1 MGYPPNFKIVT
12 KSLTE
17 NILLASTAFSRVDK
31 FNFGARMAIFKFPQ
45 TNKIILW
52 SPLPYSPQ
60 VIDILIKFT
69 NTNTATATATTIESN
84 LNIAY
89 VIIPDREHNLAAKT
103 YKEKFPNC
111 KLIGMEGLDEN
122 SLKLDY
128 KFIKLMGNKLLK
140 NDELKQIFKDDN
152 DNNSNLIIDNFEFV
166 YLPNHANQE
175 LIIFNKSSSTLF
187 EADLLFNLGVPGS
200 TLGQTIL
207 EQYSPELGFP
217 QGFNPH
223 SGWSFITRYLQPY
236 SKIGRFLFRKLVDI
250 NQSKS
255 GLEVIYNSWDFKT
268 IVMCH
273 GNIITKDA
281 KEAFKHVFL

>member
-31 FNFGARMAIFKFPQ
+31 FNFGARMAVFKFPQ
-45 TNKIILW
+45 SNKIILW
-52 SPLPYSPQ
+52 SPLPYTPQ
-60 VIDILIKFT
+60 VIDVLTKFT
-69 NTNTATATATTIESN
+69 NNTDESN

-89 VIIPDREHNLAAKT
+89 VIIPDREHNLAAKS
-103 YKEKFPNC
+103 YKEKFPGC

-128 KFIKLMGNKLLK
+128 KFLKLMGNKVLK
-140 NDELKQIFKDDN
+140 NDDLRQIFN
-152 DNNSNLIIDNFEFV
+152 DSDSGLIVDNFEFV

-175 LIIFNKSSSTLF
+175 LVVFDKSSSTLF

-200 TLGQTIL
+200 TLGETIL

-217 QGFNPH
+217 KGFNPH

-236 SKIGRFLFRKLVDI
+236 SKVGRFLFRKLVDI
-250 NQSKS
+250 NHSKP
-255 GLEVIYNSWDFKT
+255 GLEAIYNSWDFKT

-281 KEAFKHVFL
+281 KEAFKHVFV

>member
-31 FNFGARMAIFKFPQ
+31 FNFGARMAVFKFPQ
-45 TNKIILW
+45 SNKIILW
-52 SPLPYSPQ
+52 SPLPYTPQ
-60 VIDILIKFT
+60 VIEVLTKFT
-69 NTNTATATATTIESN
+69 NNTNESN

-89 VIIPDREHNLAAKT
+89 VIIPDREHNLAAKS
-103 YKEKFPNC
+103 YKEKFPGC

-128 KFIKLMGNKLLK
+128 KFIKLMGSKVLK
-140 NDELKQIFKDDN
+140 NDDLRQIFN
-152 DNNSNLIIDNFEFV
+152 DSDSGLIVDNFEFV

-175 LIIFNKSSSTLF
+175 LVVFDKSSSTLF

-200 TLGQTIL
+200 TLGETIL

-217 QGFNPH
+217 KGFNPH

-236 SKIGRFLFRKLVDI
+236 SKVGRFLFRKLVDI
-250 NQSKS
+250 NHSKP
-255 GLEVIYNSWDFKT
+255 GLEAIYNSWDFKT

-281 KEAFKHVFL
+281 KEAFKHVFV

>member
-31 FNFGARMAIFKFPQ
+31 FNFGARMAVFKFPQ
-45 TNKIILW
+45 SNKIILW
-52 SPLPYSPQ
+52 SPLPYTPQ
-60 VIDILIKFT
+60 VIDVLTKFT
-69 NTNTATATATTIESN
+69 NNTNESN

-89 VIIPDREHNLAAKT
+89 VIIPDREHNLAAKS
-103 YKEKFPNC
+103 YKEKFPGC

-128 KFIKLMGNKLLK
+128 KFIKLMGNKVLK
-140 NDELKQIFKDDN
+140 NDELKQIFN
-152 DNNSNLIIDNFEFV
+152 DSDSGLIVDNFDFV

-175 LIIFNKSSSTLF
+175 LVVFDKSSSTLF

-200 TLGQTIL
+200 TLGETIL

-217 QGFNPH
+217 KGFNPH

-236 SKIGRFLFRKLVDI
+236 SKVGRFLFRKIVDI
-250 NQSKS
+250 NHSKP
-255 GLEVIYNSWDFKT
+255 GLEAIYNSWDFKT

-281 KEAFKHVFL
+281 KEAFKHVFV

>member
-31 FNFGARMAIFKFPQ
+31 FNFGARMAVFKFPQ
-45 TNKIILW
+45 SNKIILW
-52 SPLPYSPQ
+52 SPLPYTPQ
-60 VIDILIKFT
+60 VIEVLTKFT
-69 NTNTATATATTIESN
+69 NNTNESN

-89 VIIPDREHNLAAKT
+89 VIIPDREHNLAAKS
-103 YKEKFPNC
+103 YKEKFPGC

-128 KFIKLMGNKLLK
+128 KFIKLMGNKVLK
-140 NDELKQIFKDDN
+140 NDDLRQIFN
-152 DNNSNLIIDNFEFV
+152 DSDSGLIVDNFEFV

-175 LIIFNKSSSTLF
+175 LVVFDKSSSTLF

-200 TLGQTIL
+200 TLGETIL

-217 QGFNPH
+217 KGFNPH

-236 SKIGRFLFRKLVDI
+236 SKVGRFLFRKLVDI
-250 NQSKS
+250 NHSKP
-255 GLEVIYNSWDFKT
+255 GLEAIYNSWDFKT

-281 KEAFKHVFL
+281 KEAFKHVFV

>member
-31 FNFGARMAIFKFPQ
+31 FNFGARMAVFKFPQ
-45 TNKIILW
+45 SNKIILW
-52 SPLPYSPQ
+52 SPLPYTPQ
-60 VIDILIKFT
+60 VIDVLTKFT
-69 NTNTATATATTIESN
+69 NNTDESN

-89 VIIPDREHNLAAKT
+89 VIIPDREHNLAAKS
-103 YKEKFPNC
+103 YKEKFPGC

-128 KFIKLMGNKLLK
+128 KFIKLVGNKVLK
-140 NDELKQIFKDDN
+140 NDDLRQIFN
-152 DNNSNLIIDNFEFV
+152 DSDSGLIVDNFEFV

-175 LIIFNKSSSTLF
+175 LVVFDKSSSTLF

-200 TLGQTIL
+200 TLGETIL

-217 QGFNPH
+217 KGFNPH

-236 SKIGRFLFRKLVDI
+236 SKVGRFLFRKLVDI
-250 NQSKS
+250 NHSKP
-255 GLEVIYNSWDFKT
+255 GLEAIYNSWDFKT

-281 KEAFKHVFL
+281 KEAFKHVFV

>member
-31 FNFGARMAIFKFPQ
+31 FNFGARMAVFKFPQ
-45 TNKIILW
+45 SNKIILW
-52 SPLPYSPQ
+52 SPLPYTPQ
-60 VIDILIKFT
+60 VIDVLTKFT
-69 NTNTATATATTIESN
+69 NNTNESN

-89 VIIPDREHNLAAKT
+89 VIIPDREHNLAAKS
-103 YKEKFPNC
+103 YKEKFPGC

-128 KFIKLMGNKLLK
+128 KFIKLVGNKVLK
-140 NDELKQIFKDDN
+140 NDDLRQIFN
-152 DNNSNLIIDNFEFV
+152 DSDSGLIVDNFEFV

-175 LIIFNKSSSTLF
+175 LVVFDKSSSTLF

-200 TLGQTIL
+200 TLGETIL

-217 QGFNPH
+217 KGFNPH

-236 SKIGRFLFRKLVDI
+236 SKVGRFLFRKLVDI
-250 NQSKS
+250 NHSKP
-255 GLEVIYNSWDFKT
+255 GLEAIYNSWDFKT

-281 KEAFKHVFL
+281 KEAFKHVFV

>member
-31 FNFGARMAIFKFPQ
+31 FNFGARMAVFKFPQ
-45 TNKIILW
+45 SNKIILW
-52 SPLPYSPQ
+52 SPLPYTPQ
-60 VIDILIKFT
+60 VIDVLTKFT
-69 NTNTATATATTIESN
+69 NNTNESN

-89 VIIPDREHNLAAKT
+89 VIIPDREHNLAAKS
-103 YKEKFPNC
+103 YKEKFPGCN
-111 KLIGMEGLDEN
+111 LIGMEGLDEN

-128 KFIKLMGNKLLK
+128 KFIKLMGNKVLK
-140 NDELKQIFKDDN
+140 NDDLRQIFNDN
-152 DNNSNLIIDNFEFV
+152 DSGLIVDNFEFV

-175 LIIFNKSSSTLF
+175 LVVFDKSSSTLF

-200 TLGQTIL
+200 TLGETIL

-217 QGFNPH
+217 KGFNPH

-236 SKIGRFLFRKLVDI
+236 SKVGRFLFRKIVDI
-250 NQSKS
+250 NHSKP
-255 GLEVIYNSWDFKT
+255 GLEAIYNSWDFKT

-281 KEAFKHVFL
+281 KEAFKHVFV

>member
-31 FNFGARMAIFKFPQ
+31 FNFGARMAVFKFPQ
-45 TNKIILW
+45 SNKIILW
-52 SPLPYSPQ
+52 SPLPYTPQ
-60 VIDILIKFT
+60 VIEVLTKFT
-69 NTNTATATATTIESN
+69 NNTNESN

-89 VIIPDREHNLAAKT
+89 VIIPDREHNLAAKS
-103 YKEKFPNC
+103 YKEKFPGC

-128 KFIKLMGNKLLK
+128 KFIKSMGNKVLK
-140 NDELKQIFKDDN
+140 NDDLRQIFN
-152 DNNSNLIIDNFEFV
+152 DSDSGLIVDNFEFV

-175 LIIFNKSSSTLF
+175 LVVFDKSSSTLF

-200 TLGQTIL
+200 TSGETIL

-217 QGFNPH
+217 KGFNPH

-236 SKIGRFLFRKLVDI
+236 SKVGRFLFRKLVDI
-250 NQSKS
+250 NHSKP
-255 GLEVIYNSWDFKT
+255 GLEAIYNSWDFKT

-281 KEAFKHVFL
+281 KEAFKHVFV

>member
-31 FNFGARMAIFKFPQ
+31 FNFGARMAVFKFPQ
-45 TNKIILW
+45 SNKIILW
-52 SPLPYSPQ
+52 SPLPYTPQ
-60 VIDILIKFT
+60 VIDVLTKFT
-69 NTNTATATATTIESN
+69 NNTNESN

-89 VIIPDREHNLAAKT
+89 VIIPDREHNLAAKS
-103 YKEKFPNC
+103 YKEKFPGC

-128 KFIKLMGNKLLK
+128 KFIKLMGNKVLK
-140 NDELKQIFKDDN
+140 NDDLRQIFN
-152 DNNSNLIIDNFEFV
+152 DSDSGLIVDNFEFV

-175 LIIFNKSSSTLF
+175 LVVFDKSSSTLF

-200 TLGQTIL
+200 TLGETIL

-217 QGFNPH
+217 KGFNPH

-236 SKIGRFLFRKLVDI
+236 SKVGRFLFRKIVDI
-250 NQSKS
+250 NHSKP
-255 GLEVIYNSWDFKT
+255 GLEAIYNSWDFKT

-281 KEAFKHVFL
+281 KEAFKHVFV

>member
-31 FNFGARMAIFKFPQ
+31 FNFGARMAVFKFPQ
-45 TNKIILW
+45 SNKIILW
-52 SPLPYSPQ
+52 SPLPYTPQ
-60 VIDILIKFT
+60 VIDVLTKFT
-69 NTNTATATATTIESN
+69 NNTNESN

-89 VIIPDREHNLAAKT
+89 VIIPDREHNLAAKS
-103 YKEKFPNC
+103 YKEKFPGC

-128 KFIKLMGNKLLK
+128 KFIKSMGNKVLK
-140 NDELKQIFKDDN
+140 NDELKQIFN
-152 DNNSNLIIDNFEFV
+152 DSDSGLIVDNFEFV

-175 LIIFNKSSSTLF
+175 LVVFDKSSSTLF

-200 TLGQTIL
+200 TSGETIL

-217 QGFNPH
+217 KGFNPH

-236 SKIGRFLFRKLVDI
+236 SKVGRFLFRKLVDI
-250 NQSKS
+250 NHSKP
-255 GLEVIYNSWDFKT
+255 GLEAIYNSWDFKT

-281 KEAFKHVFL
+281 KEAFKHVFV

>member
-31 FNFGARMAIFKFPQ
+31 FNFGARMAVFKFPQ
-45 TNKIILW
+45 SNKIILW
-52 SPLPYSPQ
+52 SPLPYTPQ
-60 VIDILIKFT
+60 VIDVLTKFT
-69 NTNTATATATTIESN
+69 NNTNESN

-89 VIIPDREHNLAAKT
+89 VIIPDREHNLAAKS
-103 YKEKFPNC
+103 YKEKFPGC

-128 KFIKLMGNKLLK
+128 KFIKSMGNKVLK
-140 NDELKQIFKDDN
+140 NDELKQIFN
-152 DNNSNLIIDNFEFV
+152 DSDSGLIVDNFEFV

-175 LIIFNKSSSTLF
+175 LVVFDKSSSTLF

-200 TLGQTIL
+200 TSGETIL

-217 QGFNPH
+217 KGFNPH

-236 SKIGRFLFRKLVDI
+236 SKVGRFLFRKIVDI
-250 NQSKS
+250 NHSKP
-255 GLEVIYNSWDFKT
+255 GLEAIYNSWDFKT

-281 KEAFKHVFL
+281 KEAFKHVFV

>member
-31 FNFGARMAIFKFPQ
+31 FNFGARMAVFKFPQ
-45 TNKIILW
+45 SNKIILW
-52 SPLPYSPQ
+52 SPLPYTPQ
-60 VIDILIKFT
+60 VIDVLTKFT
-69 NTNTATATATTIESN
+69 NNTNESN

-89 VIIPDREHNLAAKT
+89 VIIPDREHNLAAKS
-103 YKEKFPNC
+103 YKEKFPGC

-128 KFIKLMGNKLLK
+128 KFIKLMGNKVLK
-140 NDELKQIFKDDN
+140 NDDLRQIFNDN
-152 DNNSNLIIDNFEFV
+152 DSGLIVDNFEFV

-175 LIIFNKSSSTLF
+175 LVVFDKSSSTLF

-200 TLGQTIL
+200 TLGETIL
-207 EQYSPELGFP
+207 EKYSPELGFP
-217 QGFNPH
+217 KGFNPH

-236 SKIGRFLFRKLVDI
+236 SKVGRFLFRKIVDI
-250 NQSKS
+250 NHSKP
-255 GLEVIYNSWDFKT
+255 GLEAIYNSWDFKT

-281 KEAFKHVFL
+281 KEAFKHVFV

>member
-31 FNFGARMAIFKFPQ
+31 FNFGARMAVFKFPQ
-45 TNKIILW
+45 SNKIILW
-52 SPLPYSPQ
+52 SPLPYTPQ
-60 VIDILIKFT
+60 VIDVLTKFT
-69 NTNTATATATTIESN
+69 NNTDESN

-89 VIIPDREHNLAAKT
+89 VIIPDREHNLAAKS
-103 YKEKFPNC
+103 YKEKFPGC

-128 KFIKLMGNKLLK
+128 KFIKLMGNKVLK
-140 NDELKQIFKDDN
+140 NDELKQIFN
-152 DNNSNLIIDNFEFV
+152 DSDSGLIVDNFEFV

-175 LIIFNKSSSTLF
+175 LVVFDKSSSTLF

-200 TLGQTIL
+200 TLGETIL

-217 QGFNPH
+217 KGFNPH

-236 SKIGRFLFRKLVDI
+236 SKVGRFLFRKLVDI
-250 NQSKS
+250 NHSKP
-255 GLEVIYNSWDFKT
+255 GLEAIYNSWDFKT

-281 KEAFKHVFL
+281 KEAFKHVFV

>member
-31 FNFGARMAIFKFPQ
+31 FNFGARMAVFKFPQ
-45 TNKIILW
+45 SNKIILW
-52 SPLPYSPQ
+52 SPLPYTPQ
-60 VIDILIKFT
+60 VIDVLTKFT
-69 NTNTATATATTIESN
+69 NNTNESN

-89 VIIPDREHNLAAKT
+89 VIIPDREHNLAAKS
-103 YKEKFPNC
+103 YKEKFPGC

-128 KFIKLMGNKLLK
+128 KFIKSMGNKVLK
-140 NDELKQIFKDDN
+140 NDDLRQIFNDN
-152 DNNSNLIIDNFEFV
+152 DSGLIVDNFEFV

-175 LIIFNKSSSTLF
+175 LVVFDKSSSTLF

-200 TLGQTIL
+200 TSGETIL

-217 QGFNPH
+217 KGFNPH

-236 SKIGRFLFRKLVDI
+236 SKVGRFLFRKIVDI
-250 NQSKS
+250 NHSKP
-255 GLEVIYNSWDFKT
+255 GLEAIYNSWDFKT

-281 KEAFKHVFL
+281 KEAFKHVFV

>member
-31 FNFGARMAIFKFPQ
+31 FNFGARMAVFKFPQ
-45 TNKIILW
+45 SNKIILW
-52 SPLPYSPQ
+52 SPLPYTPQ
-60 VIDILIKFT
+60 VIDVLTKFT
-69 NTNTATATATTIESN
+69 NNTNESN

-89 VIIPDREHNLAAKT
+89 VIIPDREHNLAAKS
-103 YKEKFPNC
+103 YKEKFPGC

-128 KFIKLMGNKLLK
+128 KFLKSMGNKVLK
-140 NDELKQIFKDDN
+140 NDDLRQIFN
-152 DNNSNLIIDNFEFV
+152 DSDSGLIVDNFEFV

-175 LIIFNKSSSTLF
+175 LVVFDKSSSTLF

-200 TLGQTIL
+200 TSGETIL

-217 QGFNPH
+217 KGFNPH

-236 SKIGRFLFRKLVDI
+236 SKVGRFLFRKLVDI
-250 NQSKS
+250 NHSKP
-255 GLEVIYNSWDFKT
+255 GLEAIYNSWDFKT

-281 KEAFKHVFL
+281 KEAFKHVFV

>member
-31 FNFGARMAIFKFPQ
+31 FNFGARMAVFKFPQ
-45 TNKIILW
+45 SNKIILW
-52 SPLPYSPQ
+52 SPLPYTPQ
-60 VIDILIKFT
+60 VIDVLTKFT
-69 NTNTATATATTIESN
+69 NNTDESN

-89 VIIPDREHNLAAKT
+89 VIIPDREHNLAAKS
-103 YKEKFPNC
+103 YKEKFPGC

-128 KFIKLMGNKLLK
+128 KFIKSMGNKVLK
-140 NDELKQIFKDDN
+140 NDELKQIFN
-152 DNNSNLIIDNFEFV
+152 DSDSGLIVDNFEFV

-175 LIIFNKSSSTLF
+175 LVVFDKSSSTLF

-200 TLGQTIL
+200 TSGETIL

-217 QGFNPH
+217 KGFNPH

-236 SKIGRFLFRKLVDI
+236 SKVGRFLFRKLVDI
-250 NQSKS
+250 NHSKP
-255 GLEVIYNSWDFKT
+255 GLEAIYNSWDFKT

-281 KEAFKHVFL
+281 KEAFKHVFV

>member
-31 FNFGARMAIFKFPQ
+31 FNFGACMAVFKFPQ
-45 TNKIILW
+45 SNKIILW
-52 SPLPYSPQ
+52 SPLPYTPQ
-60 VIDILIKFT
+60 VIDVLTKFT
-69 NTNTATATATTIESN
+69 NNTNESN

-89 VIIPDREHNLAAKT
+89 VIIPDREHNLAAKS
-103 YKEKFPNC
+103 YKEKFPGC

-128 KFIKLMGNKLLK
+128 KFIKLMGNKVLK
-140 NDELKQIFKDDN
+140 NDDLRQIFNDN
-152 DNNSNLIIDNFEFV
+152 DSGLIVDNFEFV

-175 LIIFNKSSSTLF
+175 LVVFDKSSSTLF

-200 TLGQTIL
+200 TLGETIL

-217 QGFNPH
+217 KGFNPH

-236 SKIGRFLFRKLVDI
+236 SKVGRFLFRKIVDI
-250 NQSKS
+250 NHSKP
-255 GLEVIYNSWDFKT
+255 GLEAIYNSWDFKT

-281 KEAFKHVFL
+281 KEAFKHVFV

>member
-31 FNFGARMAIFKFPQ
+31 FNFGARMAVFKFPQ
-45 TNKIILW
+45 SNKIILW
-52 SPLPYSPQ
+52 SPLPYTPQ
-60 VIDILIKFT
+60 VIDVLTKFT
-69 NTNTATATATTIESN
+69 NNTNESN

-89 VIIPDREHNLAAKT
+89 VIIPDREHNLAAKS
-103 YKEKFPNC
+103 YKEKFPGC

-128 KFIKLMGNKLLK
+128 KFLKLMGNKVLK
-140 NDELKQIFKDDN
+140 NDDLRQIFN
-152 DNNSNLIIDNFEFV
+152 DSDSGLIVDNFEFV

-175 LIIFNKSSSTLF
+175 LVVFDKSSSTLF

-200 TLGQTIL
+200 TLGETIL

-217 QGFNPH
+217 KGFNPH

-236 SKIGRFLFRKLVDI
+236 SKVGRFLFRKLVDI
-250 NQSKS
+250 NHSKP
-255 GLEVIYNSWDFKT
+255 GLEAIYNSWDFKT

-281 KEAFKHVFL
+281 KEAFKHVFV

>member
-31 FNFGARMAIFKFPQ
+31 YNFGARMAVFKFPQ
-45 TNKIILW
+45 SNKIILW
-52 SPLPYSPQ
+52 SPLPYTPQ
-60 VIDILIKFT
+60 VIDVLTKFT
-69 NTNTATATATTIESN
+69 NNTNESN

-89 VIIPDREHNLAAKT
+89 VIIPDREHNLAAKS
-103 YKEKFPNC
+103 YKEKFPGC

-128 KFIKLMGNKLLK
+128 KFIKLMGNKVLK
-140 NDELKQIFKDDN
+140 NDDLRQIFN
-152 DNNSNLIIDNFEFV
+152 DSDSGLIVDNFEFV

-175 LIIFNKSSSTLF
+175 LVVFDKSSSTLF

-200 TLGQTIL
+200 TLGETIL

-217 QGFNPH
+217 KGFNPH

-236 SKIGRFLFRKLVDI
+236 SKVGRFLFRKLVDI
-250 NQSKS
+250 NHSKP
-255 GLEVIYNSWDFKT
+255 GLEAIYNSWDFKT

-281 KEAFKHVFL
+281 KEAFKHVFV

>member
-31 FNFGARMAIFKFPQ
+31 FNFGARMAVFKFPQ
-45 TNKIILW
+45 SNKIILW
-52 SPLPYSPQ
+52 SPLPYTPQ
-60 VIDILIKFT
+60 VIDVLTKFT
-69 NTNTATATATTIESN
+69 NNTNESN

-89 VIIPDREHNLAAKT
+89 VIIPDREHNLAAKS
-103 YKEKFPNC
+103 YKEKFPGC

-128 KFIKLMGNKLLK
+128 KFLKLMGNKVLK
-140 NDELKQIFKDDN
+140 NDDLRQIFN
-152 DNNSNLIIDNFEFV
+152 DSDSGLIVDNFEFV

-175 LIIFNKSSSTLF
+175 LVVFDKSSSTLF

-200 TLGQTIL
+200 TLGETIL

-217 QGFNPH
+217 KGFNPH

-236 SKIGRFLFRKLVDI
+236 SKVGRFLFRKLVDI
-250 NQSKS
+250 NHSKP

-281 KEAFKHVFL
+281 KEAFKHVFV

>member
-31 FNFGARMAIFKFPQ
+31 FNFGARMAVFKFPQ
-45 TNKIILW
+45 SNKIILW
-52 SPLPYSPQ
+52 SPLPYTPQ
-60 VIDILIKFT
+60 VIDVLTKFT
-69 NTNTATATATTIESN
+69 NNTNESN

-89 VIIPDREHNLAAKT
+89 VIIPDREHNLAAKS
-103 YKEKFPNC
+103 YKEKFPGC

-128 KFIKLMGNKLLK
+128 KFLKSMGNKVLK
-140 NDELKQIFKDDN
+140 NDDLRQIFNDN
-152 DNNSNLIIDNFEFV
+152 DSGLIVDNFEFV

-175 LIIFNKSSSTLF
+175 LVVFDKSSSTLF

-200 TLGQTIL
+200 TSGETIL

-217 QGFNPH
+217 KGFNPH

-236 SKIGRFLFRKLVDI
+236 SKVGRFLFRKLVDI
-250 NQSKS
+250 NHSKP
-255 GLEVIYNSWDFKT
+255 GLEAIYNSWDFKT

-281 KEAFKHVFL
+281 KEAFKHVFV

>member
-31 FNFGARMAIFKFPQ
+31 FNFGARMAVFKFPQ
-45 TNKIILW
+45 SNKIILW
-52 SPLPYSPQ
+52 SPLPYTPQ
-60 VIDILIKFT
+60 VIDVLTKFT
-69 NTNTATATATTIESN
+69 NNTNESN

-89 VIIPDREHNLAAKT
+89 VIIPDREHNLAAKS
-103 YKEKFPNC
+103 YKEKFPGC

-128 KFIKLMGNKLLK
+128 KFIKLMGNKVLK
-140 NDELKQIFKDDN
+140 NDELKQIFN
-152 DNNSNLIIDNFEFV
+152 DSDSGLIVDNFEFV

-175 LIIFNKSSSTLF
+175 LVVFDKSSSTLF

-200 TLGQTIL
+200 TLGETIL

-217 QGFNPH
+217 KGFNPH

-236 SKIGRFLFRKLVDI
+236 SKVGRFLFRKIVDI
-250 NQSKS
+250 NHSKP
-255 GLEVIYNSWDFKT
+255 GLEAIYNSWDFKT

-281 KEAFKHVFL
+281 KEAFKHVFV

>member
-31 FNFGARMAIFKFPQ
+31 FNFGARMAVFKFPQ
-45 TNKIILW
+45 SNKIILW
-52 SPLPYSPQ
+52 SPLPYTPQ
-60 VIDILIKFT
+60 VIDVLTKFT
-69 NTNTATATATTIESN
+69 NNTNESN

-89 VIIPDREHNLAAKT
+89 VIIPDREHNLAAKS
-103 YKEKFPNC
+103 YKEKFPGC

-128 KFIKLMGNKLLK
+128 KFIKLMGNKVLK
-140 NDELKQIFKDDN
+140 NDELKQIFN
-152 DNNSNLIIDNFEFV
+152 DSDSGLIVDNFEFV

-175 LIIFNKSSSTLF
+175 LVVFDRSSSTLF

-200 TLGQTIL
+200 TLGETIL

-217 QGFNPH
+217 KGFNPH

-236 SKIGRFLFRKLVDI
+236 SKVGRFLFRKIVDI
-250 NQSKS
+250 NHSKP
-255 GLEVIYNSWDFKT
+255 GLEAIYNSWDFKT

-281 KEAFKHVFL
+281 KEAFKHVFV

>member
-31 FNFGARMAIFKFPQ
+31 FNFGARMAVFKFPQ
-45 TNKIILW
+45 SNKIILW
-52 SPLPYSPQ
+52 SPLPYTPQ
-60 VIDILIKFT
+60 VIDVLTKFT
-69 NTNTATATATTIESN
+69 NNTNESN

-89 VIIPDREHNLAAKT
+89 VIIPDREHNLAAKS
-103 YKEKFPNC
+103 YKEKFPGC

-128 KFIKLMGNKLLK
+128 KFIKLMGNKVLK
-140 NDELKQIFKDDN
+140 NDDLRQIFN
-152 DNNSNLIIDNFEFV
+152 DSDSGLIVDNFEFV

-175 LIIFNKSSSTLF
+175 LVVFDKSSSTLF

-200 TLGQTIL
+200 TLGETIL

-217 QGFNPH
+217 KGFNPH

-236 SKIGRFLFRKLVDI
+236 SKVGRFLFRKLVDI
-250 NQSKS
+250 NHSKP
-255 GLEVIYNSWDFKT
+255 GLEAIYNSWDFKT

-281 KEAFKHVFL
+281 KEAFKHVFV

>member
-31 FNFGARMAIFKFPQ
+31 FNFGARMAVFKFPQ
-45 TNKIILW
+45 SNKIILW
-52 SPLPYSPQ
+52 SPLPYTPQ
-60 VIDILIKFT
+60 VIDVLTKFT
-69 NTNTATATATTIESN
+69 NNTNESN

-89 VIIPDREHNLAAKT
+89 VIIPDREHNLAAKS
-103 YKEKFPNC
+103 YKEKFPGC

-128 KFIKLMGNKLLK
+128 KFIKLMGNKVLK
-140 NDELKQIFKDDN
+140 NDELKQIFN
-152 DNNSNLIIDNFEFV
+152 DSDSGLIVDNFEFV

-175 LIIFNKSSSTLF
+175 LVVFDKSSSTLF

-200 TLGQTIL
+200 TLGETIL

-217 QGFNPH
+217 KGFNPH

-236 SKIGRFLFRKLVDI
+236 SKVGRFLFRKLVDI
-250 NQSKS
+250 NHSKP
-255 GLEVIYNSWDFKT
+255 GLEAIYNSWDFKT

-281 KEAFKHVFL
+281 KEAFKHVFV

>member
-31 FNFGARMAIFKFPQ
+31 FNFGARMAVFKFPQ
-45 TNKIILW
+45 SNKIILW
-52 SPLPYSPQ
+52 SPLPYTPQ
-60 VIDILIKFT
+60 VIEVLTKFT
-69 NTNTATATATTIESN
+69 NNTNESN

-89 VIIPDREHNLAAKT
+89 VIIPDREHNLAAKS
-103 YKEKFPNC
+103 YKEKFPGC

-128 KFIKLMGNKLLK
+128 KFIKLMGNKVLK
-140 NDELKQIFKDDN
+140 NDDLRQIFNDN
-152 DNNSNLIIDNFEFV
+152 DSGLIVDNFEFV

-175 LIIFNKSSSTLF
+175 LVVFDKSSSTLF

-200 TLGQTIL
+200 TLGETIL

-217 QGFNPH
+217 KGFNPH

-236 SKIGRFLFRKLVDI
+236 SKVGRFLFRKLVDI
-250 NQSKS
+250 NHSKP
-255 GLEVIYNSWDFKT
+255 GLKAIYNSWDFKT

-281 KEAFKHVFL
+281 KEAFKHVFV

>member
-31 FNFGARMAIFKFPQ
+31 FNFGARMAVFKFPQ
-45 TNKIILW
+45 SNKIILW
-52 SPLPYSPQ
+52 SPLPYTPQ
-60 VIDILIKFT
+60 VIDVLTKFT
-69 NTNTATATATTIESN
+69 NNTNESN

-89 VIIPDREHNLAAKT
+89 VIIPDREHNLAAKS
-103 YKEKFPNC
+103 YKEKFPGC

-128 KFIKLMGNKLLK
+128 KFIKLMGNKVLK
-140 NDELKQIFKDDN
+140 NDDLRQIFNDN
-152 DNNSNLIIDNFEFV
+152 DSGLIVDNFEFV

-175 LIIFNKSSSTLF
+175 LVVFDKSSSTLF

-200 TLGQTIL
+200 TLGETIL

-217 QGFNPH
+217 KGFNPH

-236 SKIGRFLFRKLVDI
+236 SKVGRFLFRKLVDI
-250 NQSKS
+250 NHSKP
-255 GLEVIYNSWDFKT
+255 GLEAIYNSWDFKT

-281 KEAFKHVFL
+281 KEAFKHVFV

>member
-31 FNFGARMAIFKFPQ
+31 FNFGARMAVFKFPQ
-45 TNKIILW
+45 SNKIILW
-52 SPLPYSPQ
+52 SPLPYTPQ
-60 VIDILIKFT
+60 VIDVLTKFT
-69 NTNTATATATTIESN
+69 NNTNESN

-89 VIIPDREHNLAAKT
+89 VIIPDREHNLAAKS
-103 YKEKFPNC
+103 YKEKFPGC

-128 KFIKLMGNKLLK
+128 KFIKSMGNKVLK
-140 NDELKQIFKDDN
+140 NDDLRQIFNDN
-152 DNNSNLIIDNFEFV
+152 DSGLIVDNFEFV

-175 LIIFNKSSSTLF
+175 LVVFDKSSSTLF

-200 TLGQTIL
+200 TSGETIL

-217 QGFNPH
+217 KGFNPH

-236 SKIGRFLFRKLVDI
+236 SKVGRFLFRKLVDI
-250 NQSKS
+250 NHSKP
-255 GLEVIYNSWDFKT
+255 GLEAIYNSWDFKT

-281 KEAFKHVFL
+281 KEAFKHVFV

>member
-1 MGYPPNFKIVT
+1 MEYPPNFKIVT

-31 FNFGARMAIFKFPQ
+31 FNFGARMAVFKFPQ
-45 TNKIILW
+45 SNKIILW
-52 SPLPYSPQ
+52 SPLPYTPQ
-60 VIDILIKFT
+60 VIDVLTKFT
-69 NTNTATATATTIESN
+69 NNTNESN

-89 VIIPDREHNLAAKT
+89 VIIPDREHNLAAKS
-103 YKEKFPNC
+103 YKEKFPGC

-128 KFIKLMGNKLLK
+128 KFIKLMGNKVLK
-140 NDELKQIFKDDN
+140 NDELKQIFN
-152 DNNSNLIIDNFEFV
+152 DSDSGLIVDNFEFV

-175 LIIFNKSSSTLF
+175 LVVFDKSSSTLF

-200 TLGQTIL
+200 TLGETIL

-217 QGFNPH
+217 KGFNPH

-236 SKIGRFLFRKLVDI
+236 SKVGRFLFRKLVDI
-250 NQSKS
+250 NHSKP
-255 GLEVIYNSWDFKT
+255 GLEAIYNSWDFKT

-281 KEAFKHVFL
+281 KEAFKHVFV

>member
-31 FNFGARMAIFKFPQ
+31 FNFGARMAVFKFPQ
-45 TNKIILW
+45 SNKIILW
-52 SPLPYSPQ
+52 SPLPYTPQ
-60 VIDILIKFT
+60 VIDVLTKFT
-69 NTNTATATATTIESN
+69 NNTDESN

-89 VIIPDREHNLAAKT
+89 VIIPDREHNLAAKS
-103 YKEKFPNC
+103 YKEKFPGC

-128 KFIKLMGNKLLK
+128 KFIKLMGNKVLK
-140 NDELKQIFKDDN
+140 NDDLRQIFN
-152 DNNSNLIIDNFEFV
+152 DSDSGLIVDNFEFV

-175 LIIFNKSSSTLF
+175 LVVFDKSSSTLF

-200 TLGQTIL
+200 TLGETIL

-217 QGFNPH
+217 KGFNPH

-236 SKIGRFLFRKLVDI
+236 SKVGRFLFRKLVDI
-250 NQSKS
+250 NHSKP
-255 GLEVIYNSWDFKT
+255 GLEAIYNSWDFKT

-281 KEAFKHVFL
+281 KEAFKHVFV